1 MTELDA
7 NEEGDECML
16 KVPTNWP
23 IKFLTAKGMGK
34 RRGEMVDFPFLLLI
48 PLEVSKD
55 RFTNKRMLI
64 NEITFF
70 QFIINS
76 IG

>member
-1 MTELDA
+1 M
-7 NEEGDECML
+7 
-16 KVPTNWP
+16 
-23 IKFLTAKGMGK
+23 
-34 RRGEMVDFPFLLLI
+34 MVGRQFCFTLV
-48 PLEVSKD
+48 VSKFMNS
-55 RFTNKRMLI
+55 RLHVKRMLI